1 MAEQTVVV
9 TGASSGIG
17 QACALWLARRGWRV
31 FAAVRREAA
40 GETLRRK
47 HGNITPLILDITD
60 EAQIEAAVAQV
71 GKAVGMAGLQG
82 LVNNAGIAVAAPLE
96 FIPIDELRK
105 QLEVNVIAQLAV
117 TQAFLPLL
125 RQGHGR
131 IVNMSSVGGRSVVP
145 MLGPYSASKYAL
157 EALSDALRMELMP
170 DGIHV
175 AIIEPASIKTPIWD
189 KSLAAGDEMERKMS
203 PKAQEVY
210 GAPIAN
216 IRRLAV
222 ASNRSGVPPA
232 RVAKA
237 VAHALT
243 AKRPKVRYLVGTA
256 RARIQTLANLL
267 PARWRD
273 RLLVTMLW
281 RKWS

>member
-1 MAEQTVVV
+1 M
-9 TGASSGIG
+9 
-17 QACALWLARRGWRV
+17 
-31 FAAVRREAA
+31 
-40 GETLRRK
+40 
-47 HGNITPLILDITD
+47 
-60 EAQIEAAVAQV
+60 
-71 GKAVGMAGLQG
+71 
-82 LVNNAGIAVAAPLE
+82 AAPLE
-96 FIPIDELRK
+96 FIPIDELRH
-105 QLEVNVIAQLAV
+105 QLEVNVVAQLAV

-125 RQGHGR
+125 RLGHGR

-189 KSLAAGDEMERKMS
+189 KSLTAGDEMERRMS

-216 IRRLAV
+216 VRRLAA
-222 ASNRSGVPPA
+222 ASNHSGVPA
-232 RVAKA
+232 SVVAKA

-243 AKRPKVRYLVGTA
+243 AKRPKVRYLIGAA
-256 RARIQTLANLL
+256 RARVQTLANLL
-267 PARWRD
+267 PTRWRD

-281 RKWS
+281 RKGS